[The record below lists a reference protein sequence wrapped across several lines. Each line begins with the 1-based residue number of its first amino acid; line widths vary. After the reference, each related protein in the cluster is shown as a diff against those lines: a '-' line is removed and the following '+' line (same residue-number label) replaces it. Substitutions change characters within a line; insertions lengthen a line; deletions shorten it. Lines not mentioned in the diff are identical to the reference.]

1 MERRATTT
9 GTGSERGE
17 VRTSLPAEGEGVRP
31 AEMGTW
37 GPMRELPDYAYRNI
51 AWGLSALSLLIA
63 AIGLMAGIVRSGCVA
78 ISWVPFIACLV
89 VVAAPGVWIAWQ
101 LVVRGERGFE
111 RVRAAGTKRYGRLAQ
126 GLCVG
131 LGFLALTHLISGG
144 SFVGHVIKQGPMAAM
159 IVGFALI
166 GASLVSVG
174 GVTRCAKCEYPRPK
188 EARTAE
194 ILEDRC
200 PECGAYWRQEGG
212 WVVGKKTR
220 NVPMLVAGVILA
232 MMPFVH
238 AGLSLSRV
246 GPRMAGMALR
256 VVPTDG
262 LIAEVTRL
270 RPGFTSD
277 EWAELSKRT
286 LSASQRERLITGL
299 IAQRKDSGYLD
310 RAAEAFLEKAA
321 LAGEMKAE
329 VRERFF
335 AEMIDTKL
343 KRMQVS
349 DGTRK
354 DGGTQIRVGIEA
366 EFRGNLSFP
375 TNTTLRTRV
384 LFAGYYVGD
393 DATPHAREMKE
404 IDGLA
409 FGTWRVRLREREAG
423 DLPTFVLPAGATERD
438 VKAVVWVV
446 VARWDVAM
454 IPIKWN
460 EKGEP
465 ELPAG
470 VVWVERRE
478 LGVE

>member
-1 MERRATTT
+1 MERSEGTT
-9 GTGSERGE
+9 GKAGGG
-17 VRTSLPAEGEGVRP
+17 AGARP
-31 AEMGTW
+31 AVMGTW
-37 GPMRELPDYAYRNI
+37 GPMRELPEHASRNI
-51 AWGLSALSLLIA
+51 AWGLSALSVCVAVL
-63 AIGLMAGIVRSGCVA
+63 GLMAGILRSGRISV
-78 ISWVPFIACLV
+78 SWVPFVACMV
-89 VVAAPGVWIAWQ
+89 VIAAPGVWIAWQ
-101 LVVRGERGFE
+101 LALRGERGFA
-111 RVRAAGTKRYGRLAQ
+111 RVRDAGSRQYGKLAQ
-126 GLCVG
+126 GVCVG

-144 SFVGHVIKQGPMAAM
+144 SFIAHVIKQGPMAAM
-159 IVGFALI
+159 FMGFPLI
-166 GASLVSVG
+166 GASLLRVG
-174 GVTRCAKCEYPRPK
+174 GVPRCAKCDYPRPT

-200 PECGAYWRQEGG
+200 PECGAYWRRDGG

-232 MMPFVH
+232 LMPFMH
-238 AGLSLSRV
+238 AGLSLSSI
-246 GPRMAGMALR
+246 GPRMAGAAMKAM
-256 VVPTDG
+256 PTEG
-262 LIAEVTRL
+262 LIAEVTRF

-277 EWAELSKRT
+277 EWAELSKRQLT
-286 LSASQRERLITGL
+286 TAQRERLITGL

-329 VRERFF
+329 ERERFF

-343 KRMQVS
+343 VRMQVA
-349 DGTRK
+349 
-354 DGGTQIRVGIEA
+354 GGTGKEADTSVRVGVEA

-384 LFAGYYVGD
+384 LFAGYSVGG

-423 DLPTFVLPAGATERD
+423 ELPTFVLPVGAAESD

-446 VARWDVAM
+446 VMPWNVT
-454 IPIKWN
+454 ISEIKWN

-478 LGVE
+478 LRSE